1 MANLNENEINRLE
14 NLLKCFEDDLENGDI
29 FQDESLRFEYNN
41 GWNYYAVKD
50 IISYCE
56 MIVSAHEKDL
66 YTIDSRD

>member
-14 NLLKCFEDDLENGDI
+14 NLLNCFEDDLENGDI
-29 FQDESLRFEYNN
+29 FQDDSLRFESNS

-50 IISYCE
+50 IILYCE
-56 MIVSAHEKDL
+56 MIVSAHEKGL